1 MDSSNT
7 MDSRPAS
14 VTDGRERWEPMQ
26 LAYVGHV
33 ADLMRGSSGSRRDTG
48 ATNCRTRQPLIGSLC
63 GST

>member
-14 VTDGRERWEPMQ
+14 VTDGREQWEPMQ

-33 ADLMRGSSGSRRDTG
+33 ADLMRGASGSRKDTNACNSRKKFVG
-48 ATNCRTRQPLIGSLC
+48 DMC
-63 GST
+63 GQT